1 MRDIALVIVFSGL
14 LFMCFRRT
22 YLAPLLW
29 AWVSM
34 MSPHRLTFGF
44 AYSLPFGQIAAGMT
58 FLGLLTSKQRFRF
71 PSSAPA
77 VLLVA
82 FFVWNCLTALF
93 SFNSPEVVWAMWS
106 KVAKIQILLFASL
119 VLIGGKQ
126 QINLLVAVVTFSV
139 AFYGAKGGLFTLMRG
154 GGGTVWGPPGSFI
167 EGNNEL
173 GVAFVMVIPLLYYL
187 SGQVKSVWQR
197 RGLLAAIFFTFVS
210 TLGTHS
216 RGALLAV
223 ITMAFFLGVKSK
235 RTVATLVTLVVVLG
249 GMAAFMPDNWTDR
262 MSTISS
268 HQDHSAQ
275 SRLYTW
281 QMILNM
287 AASNPIFGGG
297 YNVTENPAT
306 WHRYAVTEWARAY
319 SPHSVYFQALAEH
332 GYVGLFLYLAI
343 GILTWRLASR
353 VAKAARDGPDADW
366 VPPLMRMIQVS
377 LMGFAVGGTFVN
389 LVNYDL
395 PYYLVAIVA
404 LVARDFGDG
413 RAPLP
418 QPQPV
423 PAAAAQPRVRSS
435 PRPPAPPPPPP

>member
-1 MRDIALVIVFSGL
+1 MRDIALVVVFGGL
-14 LFMCFRRT
+14 LFMCFRRS
-22 YLAPLLW
+22 YIAPLLW
-29 AWVSM
+29 AWISM

-44 AYSLPFGQIAAGMT
+44 AYSLPFGQVAAGMT
-58 FLGLLTSKQRFRF
+58 FLGLFITKQRFRF
-71 PSSAPA
+71 PTSAPA
-77 VLLVA
+77 VLLVV
-82 FFVWNCLTALF
+82 FFVWNCLTAAV
-93 SFNSPEVVWAMWS
+93 SFNTPEVVWAMWS
-106 KVAKIQILLFASL
+106 KVAKIQIMLFLSLL
-119 VLIGGKQ
+119 LIGGKQ
-126 QINLLVAVVTFSV
+126 QINLLVGVVTLSV
-139 AFYGAKGGLFTLMRG
+139 AFYGAKGGLFTLLRG

-187 SGQVKSVWQR
+187 AGQMKNIWHR
-197 RGLLAAIFFTFVS
+197 RALFAAMFFTFVS

-223 ITMAFFLGVKSK
+223 VTMAFFLGVKSK
-235 RTVATLVTLVVVLG
+235 RTVVTLLTLAVVLG

-262 MSTISS
+262 MSSISS

-287 AASNPIFGGG
+287 SASNPISGGG

-306 WHRYAVTEWARAY
+306 WHRYAVTEWAKAY
-319 SPHSVYFQALAEH
+319 SPHSIYFQALAEH

-343 GILTWRLASR
+343 GFLTWRLASR

-377 LMGFAVGGTFVN
+377 LMGFAVGGAFVN

-404 LVARDFGDG
+404 LVARDVGDG

-418 QPQPV
+418 VAV
-423 PAAAAQPRVRSS
+423 PARPAARK
-435 PRPPAPPPPPP
+435 PRPPTVRPSP